1 MGNFTEALNRTATA
15 TVERLLAHLP
25 NLLGAL
31 ALLLLG
37 WVLARLLR
45 MVTRRGLT
53 LLDSLIAR
61 RTGQAHWR
69 IGHSA
74 PLVGTVVYWAVV
86 LLFVT
91 AATQT
96 LGLQTFTDWL
106 TQLLDYLPTL
116 AAGLLIVAAGYV
128 LSGFVAELVRATA
141 TGLAAPQRDA
151 LARMAQGTT
160 LLMAL
165 LVGADQ
171 IGLKVTWI
179 AIFAALLVA
188 SLIGGVT
195 IAVSL
200 GARSYVSNLIGAHYL
215 RQAFC
220 LGQHVRVAGHEGHIV
235 DVTATSLV
243 LETDS
248 GRVVLPG
255 HIFHDE
261 AIVLIT
267 RHDSN

>member
-1 MGNFTEALNRTATA
+1 MGNFTEALNRTAAA
-15 TVERLLAHLP
+15 TLERLLAHLP

-45 MVTRRGLT
+45 MVTRRGLR

-69 IGHSA
+69 IGRSA
-74 PLVGTVVYWAVV
+74 PLLGAVVYWAVL

-141 TGLAAPQRDA
+141 TALAAPQRDA

-215 RQAFC
+215 RQAFR
-220 LGQHVRVAGHEGHIV
+220 LGQRVRVGGHEGHIV

-243 LETDS
+243 LETDA

-267 RHDSN
+267 RHDNG